1 MEQIQLNTLKESVKK
16 GRVANTYLLVGKAD
30 SDVLG
35 VGFNLIKDIIKS
47 PFAEMEIHEQQASLE
62 KLKTLTNP
70 DVHYF
75 YPVNTTAEVKT
86 KASSKDFINNW
97 RELVSNGTKITLVDW
112 YNKIGLGNKQASIN
126 KDEAEEISRIASLKS
141 YEGGVKIFLI
151 WMAEKMNL
159 SASNKLLKLF
169 EEPPKNTV
177 FILICE
183 NEGKLL
189 STITSRCQKVYINS
203 QMTENQGFSSDYEI
217 LFLDWV
223 RAAFKVKGNKSA
235 INDLI
240 LFSEKISKKTREEQ
254 KDFLAYCSTV
264 FRDSFL
270 YGYKVVNNSERYLNG
285 LILEKFAP
293 FVHEE
298 NIEEFYYEIQK
309 GFTDIERNGN
319 PKIIFLDISIK
330 LARLLHVKPTQNV

>member
-1 MEQIQLNTLKESVKK
+1 
-16 GRVANTYLLVGKAD
+16 
-30 SDVLG
+30 
-35 VGFNLIKDIIKS
+35 
-47 PFAEMEIHEQQASLE
+47 LE

-70 DVHYF
+70 DIHYF

-86 KASSKDFINNW
+86 KANSKDFIDHW

-112 YNKIGLGNKQASIN
+112 YNKIGLGNKQAAIN

-189 STITSRCQKVYINS
+189 STITSRCQKVYTNRQISDNHD
-203 QMTENQGFSSDYEI
+203 FSSDYEV

-235 INDLI
+235 INELI
-240 LFSEKISKKTREEQ
+240 QFSEKISKKTREEQ
-254 KDFLAYCSTV
+254 KDFLTYCSTV

-270 YGYKVVNNSERYLNG
+270 LNYKAIDNSEKYLNG
-285 LILEKFAP
+285 LILEKFSP

-298 NIEEFYYEIQK
+298 NIEDFYYEVQK
-309 GFTDIERNGN
+309 GFADIERNGN

-330 LARLLHVKPTQNV
+330 LTRLLHVKPNQNV